1 MKTKSFP
8 DIIQGGMGVGVSLWP
23 LARAVSLRGGIGV
36 ISGTLVE
43 IVVARTLQIGDPCGY
58 LRWALA
64 HFPVKEV
71 ADRVIAEYYIPDG
84 ITREARFKDVPLFG
98 MSPEKSLT
106 DIIIVANFA
115 EVFLA
120 KEGHQGLVGINL
132 LEKVQ
137 LPTICAL
144 YGAMLAGVDCV
155 FVGAGIPKQI
165 PRVLENLS
173 RHDYASYKIDV
184 VGAVTGDD
192 FRQCFDP
199 KAFLNGRKLPRLRRP
214 GFLPIVSSPSIIKR
228 FFMEE
233 PETIQGFVVELPPA
247 GGHNASPRGEK
258 QFNERDEPIYGA
270 RDAIDWEGCCEL
282 GLPFWVGGGYASPE
296 KLAEARAH
304 GAQGI
309 QAGSIFALCEES
321 GMNGTLKA
329 VARKMAFRG
338 ELDIFTDPRASSS
351 GLPFKVANLPCT
363 LALESVYNSRP
374 RVCDIG
380 RLRTPYRK
388 PNGSAGFRCPA
399 ENVDAFTA
407 KGGNEEETH
416 GRKCLCNGLLATAGF
431 PQRQPSGYL
440 EPPIVTLG
448 SDASFVSAFMKKE
461 DDTYTAED
469 VMKYLRGGNT
479 G

>member
-23 LARAVSLRGGIGV
+23 LARAVSMLGGIGV
-36 ISGTLVE
+36 VSGTLVE
-43 IVVARTLQIGDPCGY
+43 VVVARTLQMGDPCGY
-58 LRWALA
+58 IRWALA

-71 ADRVIAEYYIPDG
+71 ADRVIAEYPERKASD
-84 ITREARFKDVPLFG
+84 TRFKDVPLFG
-98 MSPEKSLT
+98 MRPEKSLT
-106 DIIIVANFA
+106 DLVVISNFA
-115 EVFLA
+115 QVFLA
-120 KEGHQGLVGINL
+120 KDGHNGLVGINL

-184 VGAVTGDD
+184 EGAVLGDD

-199 KAFLNGRKLPRLRRP
+199 KAFLNGKKLSRLRRP
-214 GFLPIVSSPSIIKR
+214 GFLPIVSAPSIIERSFIKI
-228 FFMEE
+228 
-233 PETIQGFVVELPPA
+233 PGAIQGFVHENEKA
-247 GGHNASPRGEK
+247 GGHIKLPRGEK
-258 QFNERDEPIYGA
+258 RLNGRGEPIYGE
-270 RDAIDWEGCCEL
+270 RDKIDWEGYVDL
-282 GLPFWVGGGYASPE
+282 GLPFWVGGGHASPE

-304 GAQGI
+304 GAKGI
-309 QAGSIFALCEES
+309 QAGSIFALCKES
-321 GMNGTLKA
+321 GMSELLKA

-338 ELDIFTDPRASSS
+338 EIDIFTDPRASSS
-351 GLPFKVANLPCT
+351 GFPFKVANLPCT
-363 LALESVYNSRP
+363 LADASVYNSRP
-374 RVCDIG
+374 RICDIG

-388 PNGSAGFRCPA
+388 ADGSVGFRCPA
-399 ENVDAFTA
+399 ENVAAFVA
-407 KGGNEEETH
+407 KGGKEEETY
-416 GRKCLCNGLLATAGF
+416 GCKCLCNGLLTTAGF

-448 SDASFVSAFMKKE
+448 SDMSFVSAFMEKE
-461 DDTYTAED
+461 DDSYTTED
-469 VMKYLRGGNT
+469 VMNYLRGKEKR
-479 G
+479 